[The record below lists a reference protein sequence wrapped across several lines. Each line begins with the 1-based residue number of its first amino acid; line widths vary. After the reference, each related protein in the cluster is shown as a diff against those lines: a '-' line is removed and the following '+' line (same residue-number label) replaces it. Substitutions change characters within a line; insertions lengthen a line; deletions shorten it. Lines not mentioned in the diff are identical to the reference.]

1 MKSLVESDVVLRAD
15 PLSPIENG
23 SFVTRDTK
31 HVLNAV
37 KSRFFFCQNM
47 KRSNNFDGNNLQGL
61 QIFLILK
68 LVRKVKTWEN
78 NY

>member
-37 KSRFFFCQNM
+37 KSRFFA
-47 KRSNNFDGNNLQGL
+47 R
-61 QIFLILK
+61 
-68 LVRKVKTWEN
+68 T
-78 NY
+78 